1 VRGEVMGARFVVIWH
16 PFLNKEHMWW
26 SLPSFQSC
34 QALLFV
40 RDGVGALRAASML
53 DKTTHRAQ
61 LSENSPSA
69 SLAGSRVQD
78 QNVPHM
84 GTFVGLVQ
92 QTT

>member
-1 VRGEVMGARFVVIWH
+1 VVVIAQ
-16 PFLNKEHMWW
+16 
-26 SLPSFQSC
+26 LPELS
-34 QALLFV
+34 
-40 RDGVGALRAASML
+40 GIALRARWRGGFAGGVDARQNHSQGATPREL
-53 DKTTHRAQ
+53 
-61 LSENSPSA
+61 PSA